1 MHSTI
6 VIKDAEPECSLAKNC
21 QPFMYP
27 IDFVH
32 IRENQVV
39 EKIRGVGHAVQGMI
53 IDADRK
59 CVQVKMN
66 LATHR
71 IPLDASKRSM
81 KVKTMELAETA
92 EGRLDLTTNLE
103 GCHREGK
110 EVSP

>member
-1 MHSTI
+1 MHST
-6 VIKDAEPECSLAKNC
+6 VVVGNAEPECSLAKNC

-39 EKIRGVGHAVQGMI
+39 EKIRGVGHAVRGMI
-53 IDADRK
+53 IDADR
-59 CVQVKMN
+59 V
-66 LATHR
+66 
-71 IPLDASKRSM
+71 PLDASKRSM

>member
-1 MHSTI
+1 
-6 VIKDAEPECSLAKNC
+6 
-21 QPFMYP
+21 MYP

-39 EKIRGVGHAVQGMI
+39 EKIRGVGHAVRGMI

-59 CVQVKMN
+59 CVRVKMD
-66 LATHR
+66 LAAR
-71 IPLDASKRSM
+71 RVPLDASKRSM